1 MDSRLKGLLQ
11 EIQRD
16 LENVERFEFLSG
28 PDSGGDPAVWVW
40 AVLPS
45 DPPEEAWS
53 WENRQ
58 RIRFRVHDELRE
70 AGVSDW
76 VYVYFRGADEEAP
89 ADFVHST

>member
-16 LENVERFEFLSG
+16 LGNVERFEFLSG
-28 PDSGGDPAVWVW
+28 PDSEGEPAIWVW
-40 AVLPS
+40 AVLSS
-45 DPPEEAWS
+45 DAPEEAWS
-53 WENRQ
+53 PENWH
-58 RIRFRVHDELRE
+58 RIQFRLHDELRE

-76 VYVYFRGADEEAP
+76 VYLRFRGADEEAA